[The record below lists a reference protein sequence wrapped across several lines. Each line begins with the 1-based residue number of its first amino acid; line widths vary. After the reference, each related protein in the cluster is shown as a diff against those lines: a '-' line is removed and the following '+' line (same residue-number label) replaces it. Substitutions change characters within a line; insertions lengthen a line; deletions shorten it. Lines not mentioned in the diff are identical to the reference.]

1 MPNDV
6 LLPLSFAQQRLW
18 FLDQLAPGGTEYL
31 IPVVLRLTGE
41 LDVPALS
48 AAVADLVARHESLRT
63 VFGERGG
70 RPGQRVLDPGPEVL
84 RVAAAP
90 AGPGEAAATA
100 TAPMDLQRGP
110 LFRAVLYP
118 QGPAEHLLALTFHH
132 IVADG
137 WSIGIVVDELSALY
151 AAHLEGRKP
160 ELPEPPIQYPDFAIW
175 QQETLDGPVLA
186 EQLAYWTGK
195 LADPTPLELPVDRP
209 RPAVWSARGATLS
222 FRIPADLAERLK
234 EVFRAHRVTPF
245 MGLLA
250 AFQVLLAR
258 YSGRDDIAVGTPVA
272 GRNRAETEGLIG
284 FFVNTLV
291 LRADLAGD
299 PSFADLLAQVR
310 ETALAAYDHQDLPF
324 ERLVEHLA
332 PDRDLSRTPLFQ
344 TMFNMQDPQAAGHA
358 WALPGIEV
366 TAEPLDW
373 DVAKFDLS
381 LELAETAAGF
391 SGTLEYATDL
401 FDRSTAERIAGH
413 YLTLLAGVAADPAT
427 AVSRLPLL
435 TEAEEQRLLADGSG
449 RAARF
454 PATRVHELVARQAAE
469 TPQRTAV
476 VCGERALT
484 YRELDERAERLAHRL
499 RRAGVGPETL
509 VGLCLDRSPDLVVAL
524 LGVLK
529 SGGAYVPLDP
539 AHPRERLARLLADIA
554 APVVVTERHLAE
566 RIPEAQ
572 GRTVL
577 LLEDALNADAADT
590 EGAPDTPAAAD
601 TPVLAPAPGATP
613 GDLAY
618 VVYTSGSTGTPKGV
632 QTRHDNLVNGL
643 LAMQDVLRLG
653 PEDRLLAVA
662 PYTFDMSS
670 VDLLLPLLQGAQV
683 HLATREQTTAPAR
696 LAALLADSGITV
708 LQATPPLWRL
718 VVEELP
724 DLSDR
729 LHVLLGGEALD
740 PPLAAATRPKVRRL
754 THLYGPTE
762 TTIWTLG
769 ADVGADC
776 AAQPAIPIG
785 RPIANTRVYVL
796 DAGLAPVPVGV
807 PGELYIAGAGLARG
821 FLNRPALTAERFP
834 ACPYGPPGERMYR
847 TGDLVRWRA
856 DGDLEFL
863 GRSDNQVKIRGFRI
877 EPAEVEAAL
886 RAGGLVGD
894 AVVIARED
902 VPGDRRLVAYVT
914 PAAPGAEVDPA
925 ALRRRAGERLPD
937 YMLPSHTV
945 VIDAVPLTANGKVDR
960 RALPAPDV
968 ARPRTGQAYVAP
980 ANPVEQSIARVW
992 EQVLGVERVGAEDNF
1007 FELGGHSLLA
1017 TQAVSQLRQE
1027 FGDGLG
1033 VQSVFAAPTV
1043 AGLAEIV
1050 SASGE
1055 PGPDAEPVLGMPPI
1069 RRVLRNGPLRASFA
1083 QERLWLLDQL
1093 VPDSAEYV
1101 ILRVLR
1107 LTGDL
1112 DRDALERALTELVAR
1127 HEVLRTRFEAEDGVP
1142 VQVIEP
1148 PAPLALPVTD
1158 LSALPAERAEAE
1170 TAALVAAE
1178 TGRPFDLGVA
1188 PLLRARLL
1196 RLCAEEHV
1204 LVLAVHHIAADAW
1217 GMGVLNRELAAL
1229 YRAFRH
1235 GLPSPLEPLPIQYA
1249 DFAVR
1254 QRYWLRGEIL
1264 DGQLDYWRERLSDL
1278 TPLELPTDR
1287 PRPAVRSGRG
1297 AGHEFSLPAELSDE
1311 LRALSHREGT
1321 TMFMTLLAAFQTLLA
1336 GYSGQEDIAVGT
1348 PIANR
1353 NRADTEGMVG
1363 FFVNTLVLRADL
1375 AGDPSFTGLL
1385 AQVRESAIGAYA
1397 HQDLPFE
1404 RLVEELRPERDL
1416 ARNPLFQV
1424 LFMFQ
1429 NAPRTPLV
1437 LDGLTVTP
1445 GYWEQKVAKFDLT
1458 LSVNDSDGQ
1467 LDCLIEYSTDLFDA
1481 GTVARM
1487 AGHFATLLAGIAA
1500 APQSR
1505 LSELPVLTGP
1515 ERRQLLEEW
1524 TDTAAPY
1531 PHDRCVHQLFEEQA
1545 ARTPEAVA
1553 LIAGTAEGATV
1564 EGAAT
1569 ERSATELTY
1578 GELNR
1583 RANRLAH
1590 HLIRS
1595 GAGPETLVGVCLERG
1610 PDLAVALLGIL
1621 KSGAAYVPLD
1631 PVHPRERLAALLAG
1645 TGAALLVTRQS
1656 LLERLGV
1663 DTKGVCTEGVCTDVI
1678 CLDRD
1683 AAAIAAHPDQDP
1695 APTAGPGNLA
1705 YVVHTSGSTGTPK
1718 GVAAEHRGV
1727 SAYLS
1732 FVTSRYGITPGTR
1745 VLQLASIGFDAS
1757 VRDLLG
1763 PLSCGATAVLAP
1775 LDGPFD
1781 PAAIA
1786 ECIERHRV
1794 EVLLSTVPSQL
1805 RELLA
1810 LPGAEHALASLR
1822 LTVASGESLRLAGQ
1836 HGRRTL
1842 PGALVNQYGPTE
1854 CTMTS
1859 TYWPATEDWADRTE
1873 DLVGRPIANKR
1884 VHLLDRHLN
1893 PVPVGVPGEVYIA
1906 GTGLARG
1913 YLGRPDLTAERF
1925 LACPY
1930 GPPGERMYRTGDLA
1944 RWRADGDLEFLGRS
1958 DDQVKIRGVRVE
1970 PGEAEAALRADPTV
1984 GDVVVLAREDV
1995 PGQRRLVAYV
2005 TPAEPGRP
2013 VDPAALRHRAG
2024 ERLPEYLVPVVVAI
2038 DALPLTVNGKVDR
2051 QALPAPDGTRP
2062 DTGRAYVAPVGPVQ
2076 QTLAR
2081 IWEQILNVGRVG
2093 AEDNFYELGGDS
2105 VLSIRAVHRAG
2116 RLGIHLTPRM
2126 MVRHQTIARI
2136 AAHLGR
2142 DGLDGAAAATGH
2154 ATLTPLNNSAA
2165 EQEVFCFPVIAGNV
2179 TGYVPLARA
2188 LSADARLLGVELSWW
2203 DRPDAAQWSIPTMA
2217 RSCRDAILAGR
2228 PHGPYLLVGWSFGG
2242 VLALE
2247 TARLLRAEGHP
2258 VRVVALDGILPTEEY
2273 REGVHG
2279 NIATIDALL
2288 ARLAEGHAPD
2298 ALPEDVA
2305 AGLEQLNIPPE
2316 LHEVAGADLVRHLTV
2331 MRGIGTA
2338 VLAYR
2343 PAPVE
2348 FPVTLYEAAHRALP
2362 DWIGST
2368 IRETWQPYVPDL
2380 EVRGTPGDHYSFLR
2394 YPIVRSLADG
2404 LRETVREHG

>member
-63 VFGERGG
+63 VFGERDG
-70 RPGQRVLDPGPEVL
+70 RPGQLVLDPGPDVL
-84 RVAAAP
+84 RVAEAP
-90 AGPGEAAATA
+90 AGPGEAATAA

-110 LFRAVLYP
+110 LFRAMLYR

-137 WSIGIVVDELSALY
+137 WSIGIVVDELSLLY

-160 ELPEPPIQYPDFAIW
+160 ELPEPPVQYPDFAIW
-175 QQETLDGPVLA
+175 QRESLDGPVLA

-195 LADPTPLELPVDRP
+195 LADPTPLELPADRP

-222 FRIPADLAERLK
+222 FRIPAALAERLK
-234 EVFRAHRVTPF
+234 EAFRAHRVTPF

-258 YSGRDDIAVGTPVA
+258 YSGRADIAVGTPVA

-299 PSFADLLAQVR
+299 PTFAELLAQVR

-358 WALPGIEV
+358 WALPGISV
-366 TAEPLDW
+366 AAEPLDW

-391 SGTLEYATDL
+391 TGTLEYATDL

-435 TEAEEQRLLADGSG
+435 TDAEEHRLLTEAN
-449 RAARF
+449 RTAARF
-454 PATRVHELVARQAAE
+454 PDTRVHELVARQAAA
-469 TPQRTAV
+469 TPERTAV

-499 RRAGVGPETL
+499 LRAGVGPETL
-509 VGLCLDRSPDLVVAL
+509 VGLCLERSPDLVVAL
-524 LGVLK
+524 LAVLK

-539 AHPRERLARLLADIA
+539 AHPRERLALLLADIA
-554 APVVVTERHLAE
+554 APVVLTERHLAE
-566 RIPEAQ
+566 RIPAAQ

-577 LLEDALNADAADT
+577 CLDDTAQDDAAQA
-590 EGAPDTPAAAD
+590 APSPR
-601 TPVLAPAPGATP
+601 ATP

-618 VVYTSGSTGTPKGV
+618 IVYTSGSTGTPKGV

-670 VDLLLPLLQGAQV
+670 VDLLLPLLHGAQV
-683 HLATREQTTAPAR
+683 HLATREQTTAPAQ
-696 LAALLADSGITV
+696 LAALLAESGITV

-769 ADVGADC
+769 ADVGPDC
-776 AAQPAIPIG
+776 GSQPAVPIG

-796 DAGLAPVPVGV
+796 DRNLAPVPVGV

-834 ACPYGPPGERMYR
+834 ACPYGPPGDRMYR

-856 DGDLEFL
+856 DGELEFL

-914 PAAPGAEVDPA
+914 PAAPGAEVDLS

-960 RALPAPDV
+960 RALPAPDA
-968 ARPRTGQAYVAP
+968 ARPRTGQEYVAP
-980 ANPVEQSIARVW
+980 ATPVQQSIARVW

-1050 SASGE
+1050 SAGGDQ
-1055 PGPDAEPVLGMPPI
+1055 GPDAEPVLGMPPI

-1107 LTGDL
+1107 LTGGL
-1112 DRDALERALTELVAR
+1112 DTGALERALTELVAR

-1142 VQVIEP
+1142 VQVIEQ
-1148 PAPLALPVTD
+1148 PAALALPVTD
-1158 LSALPAERAEAE
+1158 LSALPADRAEAE
-1170 TAALVAAE
+1170 VSALVAAE
-1178 TGRPFDLGVA
+1178 TARPFDLGVA

-1196 RLCAEEHV
+1196 RVRSDEHV

-1217 GMGVLNRELAAL
+1217 AMGLLNRELAAL
-1229 YRAFRH
+1229 YRAFSR

-1254 QRYWLRGEIL
+1254 QRYWMRGEVL
-1264 DGQLDYWRERLSDL
+1264 DGQLKYWRERLDGL

-1297 AGHEFSLPAELSDE
+1297 AGHEFTLPAELTE
-1311 LRALSHREGT
+1311 ALRTLSHREGA

-1336 GYSGQEDIAVGT
+1336 GYSGQDDIAVGT

-1375 AGDPSFTGLL
+1375 AGDPTFTGLL

-1424 LFMFQ
+1424 LFMLQ
-1429 NAPRTPLV
+1429 NAPRTPLA

-1445 GYWEQKVAKFDLT
+1445 GEWEQQVAKFDLT
-1458 LSVNDSDGQ
+1458 LSVNERDGQ
-1467 LDCLIEYSTDLFDA
+1467 LDCVIEYSTDLFEP

-1487 AGHFATLLAGIAA
+1487 AGHLATLLAGIAA
-1500 APQSR
+1500 APESR
-1505 LSELPVLTGP
+1505 LSELSVLTGP

-1531 PHDRCVHQLFEEQA
+1531 PDDRCVHQLFEEQA

-1553 LIAGTAEGATV
+1553 LIADAADGATT
-1564 EGAAT
+1564 GLT
-1569 ERSATELTY
+1569 YGELTY

-1590 HLIRS
+1590 HLVRA

-1610 PDLAVALLGIL
+1610 PELAVALLGIL
-1621 KSGAAYVPLD
+1621 KSGAGYVPLD

-1645 TGAALLVTRQS
+1645 TGAALLVTREV
-1656 LLERLGV
+1656 LRERLGV
-1663 DTKGVCTEGVCTDVI
+1663 DTEAV

-1683 AAAIAAHPDQDP
+1683 AAALATRPDTDP
-1695 APTAGPGNLA
+1695 APSAGPGNLA
-1705 YVVHTSGSTGTPK
+1705 YVVHTSGSTGAPK

-1727 SAYLS
+1727 TAYLS
-1732 FVTSRYGITPGTR
+1732 FVTARYGITPGTR

-1763 PLSCGATAVLAP
+1763 PLSCGATAVFAP
-1775 LDGPFD
+1775 QDGPFD
-1781 PAAIA
+1781 PVAIA
-1786 ECIERHRV
+1786 ECVERHRV

-1810 LPGAEHALASLR
+1810 LPEAEHALASLR

-1836 HGRRTL
+1836 YGRRTL

-1859 TYWPATEDWADRTE
+1859 TYWPAAEDWAERTE
-1873 DLVGRPIANKR
+1873 DVVGRPIANKR
-1884 VHLLDRHLN
+1884 VYLLDRYLN

-1906 GTGLARG
+1906 GVGLARG

-1925 LACPY
+1925 VACPY
-1930 GPPGERMYRTGDLA
+1930 GPPGDRMYRTGDLA
-1944 RWRADGDLEFLGRS
+1944 RWRPDGDLEFLGRS

-1970 PGEAEAALRADPTV
+1970 PGEAEAALRADGTV

-2013 VDPAALRHRAG
+2013 VDAAALRRRAG
-2024 ERLPEYLVPVVVAI
+2024 ERLPEYLVPAVVAV

-2051 QALPAPDGTRP
+2051 RALPAPDGARP
-2062 DTGRAYVAPVGPVQ
+2062 DTDRAYVAPAGPVQ

-2093 AEDNFYELGGDS
+2093 ADDNFYELGGDS

-2136 AAHLGR
+2136 TAHLGR
-2142 DGLDGAAAATGH
+2142 DGLDGAAAAAGH
-2154 ATLTPLNNSAA
+2154 ATLTPLNDSTAA
-2165 EQEVFCFPVIAGNV
+2165 HTVLCFPVIAGNV

-2188 LSADARLLGVELSWW
+2188 LSADARLLGIELSWW
-2203 DRPDAAQWSIPTMA
+2203 DRPDAAQWNIPTMA
-2217 RSCRDAILAGR
+2217 RSCREAILADR
-2228 PHGPYLLVGWSFGG
+2228 PHGPYLLAGWSFGG

-2247 TARLLRAEGHP
+2247 TGRLLHADGHA
-2258 VRVVALDGILPTEEY
+2258 VRVLALDGILPTAEY
-2273 REGVHG
+2273 REGVRG
-2279 NIATIDALL
+2279 NIATIDGLL
-2288 ARLAEGHAPD
+2288 TRLAEGHAP
-2298 ALPEDVA
+2298 AGLPQDVA

-2316 LHEVAGADLVRHLTV
+2316 LHEIAGADLVRHLTV

-2338 VLAYR
+2338 VLAYA

-2348 FPVTLYEAAHRALP
+2348 FPVTLYEAAHRPLP
-2362 DWIGST
+2362 AWIGST

-2380 EVRGTPGDHYSFLR
+2380 QVRGTPGDHYSFLR